1 MITWEKHPKNGFENL
16 PPKNFWETDIQRVLD
31 SVENDKNGGTRLGS
45 GKGKGKDSKIC
56 SVRGDLLFG
65 Q

>member
-1 MITWEKHPKNGFENL
+1 MTRKELGKTVFENLTWEKI
-16 PPKNFWETDIQRVLD
+16 WETDIQRVLD
-31 SVENDKNGGTRLGS
+31 SGKIDKNGGTRLGS